1 MRPRALLMLLSGI
14 VAMAVLGAG
23 VAVAVGNLGH
33 PDVVARALFT
43 TML

>member
-23 VAVAVGNLGH
+23 VALAEQCSGYDVGVSQSPRQLS
-33 PDVVARALFT
+33 
-43 TML
+43 